1 MLSRATTC
9 GSQADHVEAPVRVFK
24 AEPVR
29 TMSFAP
35 GRQQVVLSRP
45 GHAARLVEP
54 AEVLRVNSAGKA
66 PAERRLSENVRFV
79 EAMRTKGWLRR

>member
-1 MLSRATTC
+1 M
-9 GSQADHVEAPVRVFK
+9 EAPVRVFK

-35 GRQQVVLSRP
+35 GRQQVVVVSRP

-54 AEVLRVNSAGKA
+54 AEVLRVAG
-66 PAERRLSENVRFV
+66 
-79 EAMRTKGWLRR
+79 TGWLTVTGKETRHGAH